1 MVFSKS
7 TTRSRV
13 WWLRQVLE
21 ARSAS
26 FFALVVFALLG
37 AMGYFQLLD
46 NGVIVL
52 VLFGIIV
59 YEFSKRLDQGVPLL
73 QLTSLLAVLQ
83 WLVGP
88 LLNYASDMTYGRYSM
103 YVPEDIYFRFA
114 IPATSLYILIM
125 LSVGASVRQSFL
137 LSGIDRRNF
146 VLIGFLLNLAAIL
159 ATILASR
166 SSGGLMFLFHLI
178 SQVRYVGALYFLF
191 SPHPYRYIL
200 AAASCVHLFSRSLS
214 EGMFHDLIL
223 WLAILF
229 SYWFAQRKWTASTKV
244 TVLVT
249 VAISL
254 FVLQSIKQEYR
265 RQLRSGVTPFIPT
278 LALDYLQPGGRAWS
292 LDSLSMTITRLNQGW
307 IISAI
312 LNHVPSGEPFA
323 RGETVVEA
331 IKISLVPRVFWPDK
345 KGAGGRDAFRRF
357 TGLQIGNETSM
368 GISPLGEAYAN
379 YGVEGGIL
387 FMGVF
392 GAFFALFYYMG
403 LWYSARYPTF
413 FFWLPLI
420 FYQAIKAETELS
432 VVVNQLTKGAVVAFG
447 LFFLINRCF
456 PTRQNLA
463 WKGIIKQTVREHR
476 DGEELL
482 KNG

>member
-1 MVFSKS
+1 MGISKS
-7 TTRSRV
+7 GSSRQL
-13 WWLRQVLE
+13 WWLRHALE

-26 FFALVVFALLG
+26 FFALVLFAVLG
-37 AMGYFQLLD
+37 AFGYFQLLD

-88 LLNYASDMTYGRYSM
+88 LLNYASDLTYGRYSM
-103 YVPEDIYFRFA
+103 YVPEEVYFRYA
-114 IPATSLYILIM
+114 IPATSLYLLIM
-125 LSVGASVRQSFL
+125 LSVGSSVRQSFL
-137 LSGIDRRNF
+137 LTGIDRRNF
-146 VLIGFLLNLAAIL
+146 VLIGFLLNLVAIL
-159 ATILASR
+159 ATVLAGR
-166 SSGGLMFLFHLI
+166 FSGGLSFLFHLI

-191 SPHPYRYIL
+191 SLHPYRYIL
-200 AAASCVHLFSRSLS
+200 AAISCVHLFSRSLG

-229 SYWFAQRKWTASTKV
+229 SYWFAQRKWTVSTKV
-244 TVLVT
+244 TILVA
-249 VAISL
+249 VALSL

-278 LALDYLQPGGRAWS
+278 LAIDYLQPGGKAWS
-292 LDSLSMTITRLNQGW
+292 VDSLSLTITRLNQGW
-307 IISAI
+307 IISSI
-312 LNHVPSGEPFA
+312 LNNVPAHEPFA

-331 IKISLVPRVFWPDK
+331 IKVSLVPRVFWPDK
-345 KGAGGRDAFRRF
+345 KTAGGRESFRRF

-392 GAFFALFYYMG
+392 GAFFALFYYIA
-403 LWYSARYPTF
+403 LWYTARHPTF

-420 FYQAIKAETELS
+420 FYQAMKAETELS
-432 VVVNQLTKGAVVAFG
+432 IVVNQLTKGSVVAFG
-447 LFFLINRCF
+447 IFFVLNRCF
-456 PTRQNLA
+456 PNRRNVV
-463 WKGIIKQTVREHR
+463 WERVVKQTTQESRLEA
-476 DGEELL
+476 GGL
-482 KNG
+482 KS